1 MCISTARS
9 RKKVCVESC
18 DEIIAQENDHLKLEI
33 KRLELEVSKLK
44 EQVKVQPSQGDHRR

>member
-33 KRLELEVSKLK
+33 KRFELEVSKLK
-44 EQVKVQPSQGDHRR
+44 EQVKVQPSQGNHRR